1 MTKPTLAVALA
12 AALLSAR
19 AVAAQDSMPAVG
31 SPAPDFVLPG
41 ATLDGVLKD
50 SVRLS
55 DFHDQTVVIAFFYQ
69 ARTRG

>member
-1 MTKPTLAVALA
+1 MIKPVLALTLALALV
-12 AALLSAR
+12 SAR
-19 AVAAQDSMPAVG
+19 TAMGQDSMPAVG
-31 SPAPDFVLPG
+31 TPAPDFVLKG

-55 DFHDQTVVIAFFYQ
+55 DLHDQTVVIAFFYK